1 MILESIVTE
10 DPERLQLEHARN
22 GDLDAFSALVERY
35 SARVYGVCF
44 SYLGNRQDAE
54 DCAQETFVKAFR
66 AIADYQF
73 LSSFYTWIYRI
84 AANTCMDFRR
94 RQSKHATISLDEAME
109 TDDSQVFWQVPDRGP
124 LPDELAIQA
133 ETRQLIREGIAQ
145 LPDFLR
151 EIIVLR
157 DLEGL
162 SYHEL
167 ASLLNL
173 SEGTVKSRL
182 SRARNQLMLLL
193 SQQEQSE
200 EKRRLK
206 NQKDLL

>member
-1 MILESIVTE
+1 MLFRS
-10 DPERLQLEHARN
+10 
-22 GDLDAFSALVERY
+22 
-35 SARVYGVCF
+35 
-44 SYLGNRQDAE
+44 RQDAE

-66 AIADYQF
+66 GIADYQF

-94 RQSKHATISLDEAME
+94 RQSKHATVSLDEAME

-193 SQQEQSE
+193 SQQEQSD

>member
-1 MILESIVTE
+1 MTE

-22 GDLDAFSALVERY
+22 GDLEAFSALVERY

-66 AIADYQF
+66 GIADYQF

-94 RQSKHATISLDEAME
+94 RQSKHATVSLDEAME

-193 SQQEQSE
+193 SQQEQSD

>member
-1 MILESIVTE
+1 MTE
-10 DPERLQLEHARN
+10 DPERLQLELARN
-22 GDLDAFSALVERY
+22 GDLDAFSVLVERY

-54 DCAQETFVKAFR
+54 DSAQETFVKAFK
-66 AIADYQF
+66 AMGNYQF

-94 RQSKHATISLDEAME
+94 RSSKHAAVSLDEAMD
-109 TDDSQVFWQVPDRGP
+109 TDDSQVFWQIPDQGP

-133 ETRQLIREGIAQ
+133 ETRQLIREGITH
-145 LPDFLR
+145 LPDFLQ
-151 EIIVLR
+151 EIIILR

-167 ASLLNL
+167 ADLLNL

-182 SRARNQLMLLL
+182 SRARYQLMLLL
-193 SQQEQSE
+193 TQQEQRDDE
-200 EKRRLK
+200 RRLK
-206 NQKDLL
+206 KQKDSEQQ

>member
-1 MILESIVTE
+1 MTE
-10 DPERLQLEHARN
+10 DPERLQLELARN
-22 GDLDAFSALVERY
+22 GDLDAFSVLVEHY

-54 DCAQETFVKAFR
+54 DTAQETFVKAFKAMR
-66 AIADYQF
+66 SYQF

-94 RQSKHATISLDEAME
+94 RSSKLSAVSLDEAME
-109 TDDSQVFWQVPDRGP
+109 TDDSQVFWQIPDQGP

-133 ETRQLIREGIAQ
+133 ETRQLIREGITK
-145 LPDFLR
+145 LPDFLQ
-151 EIIVLR
+151 EIIILR

-167 ASLLNL
+167 ADLLNL

-182 SRARNQLMLLL
+182 SRARYQLMLLL
-193 SQQEQSE
+193 TQQEQ
-200 EKRRLK
+200 RDDGQRLK
-206 NQKDLL
+206 KQKDGEQQ

>member
-1 MILESIVTE
+1 MTE
-10 DPERLQLEHARN
+10 DPERLQLELARN
-22 GDLDAFSALVERY
+22 GDLDAFSVLVERY

-54 DCAQETFVKAFR
+54 DTAQETFVKAFKAMR
-66 AIADYQF
+66 SYQF

-84 AANTCMDFRR
+84 AANTCMDLRR
-94 RQSKHATISLDEAME
+94 RSSKLSAVSLDEAME
-109 TDDSQVFWQVPDRGP
+109 TDDSQVFWQIPDQGP

-133 ETRQLIREGIAQ
+133 ETRQLIREGITK
-145 LPDFLR
+145 LPDFLQ
-151 EIIVLR
+151 EIIILR

-167 ASLLNL
+167 ADLLNL

-182 SRARNQLMLLL
+182 SRARYQLMLLL
-193 SQQEQSE
+193 TRQEQ
-200 EKRRLK
+200 RDDGQRLK
-206 NQKDLL
+206 KQKDGEQQ

>member
-1 MILESIVTE
+1 MTE
-10 DPERLQLEHARN
+10 DPERLQLELARN
-22 GDLDAFSALVERY
+22 GDLDAFSVLVERY

-54 DCAQETFVKAFR
+54 DSAQETFVKAFK
-66 AIADYQF
+66 AMGNYQF

-94 RQSKHATISLDEAME
+94 RSSKLSAVSLDEAMD
-109 TDDSQVFWQVPDRGP
+109 TDDSQVFWQIPDQGP

-133 ETRQLIREGIAQ
+133 ETRQLIREGITH
-145 LPDFLR
+145 LPDFLQ
-151 EIIVLR
+151 EIIILR

-167 ASLLNL
+167 ADLLNL

-182 SRARNQLMLLL
+182 SRARYQLMLLL
-193 SQQEQSE
+193 TQQEQRDDE
-200 EKRRLK
+200 RRLK
-206 NQKDLL
+206 KQKDSEQQ

>member
-1 MILESIVTE
+1 MTE
-10 DPERLQLEHARN
+10 DPERLQLELARN
-22 GDLDAFSALVERY
+22 GDLDAFSVLVERY

-54 DCAQETFVKAFR
+54 DTAQETFVKAFKAMR
-66 AIADYQF
+66 SYQF

-94 RQSKHATISLDEAME
+94 RSSKLSAVSLDEAME
-109 TDDSQVFWQVPDRGP
+109 TDDSQVFWQIPDQGP

-133 ETRQLIREGIAQ
+133 ETRQLIREGITK
-145 LPDFLR
+145 LPDFLQ
-151 EIIVLR
+151 EIIILR

-167 ASLLNL
+167 ADLLNL

-182 SRARNQLMLLL
+182 SRARYQLMLLL
-193 SQQEQSE
+193 TQQEQ
-200 EKRRLK
+200 RDDGQRLK
-206 NQKDLL
+206 KQKDGEQQ

>member
-1 MILESIVTE
+1 MTE
-10 DPERLQLEHARN
+10 DPERLQLELARN
-22 GDLDAFSALVERY
+22 GDLDAFSVLVERY

-54 DCAQETFVKAFR
+54 DTAQETFVKAFKAMR
-66 AIADYQF
+66 SYQF

-94 RQSKHATISLDEAME
+94 RSSKLSAVSLDEAME
-109 TDDSQVFWQVPDRGP
+109 TDDSQVFWQIPDQGP

-133 ETRQLIREGIAQ
+133 ETRQLIREGITK
-145 LPDFLR
+145 LPDFLQ
-151 EIIVLR
+151 EIIILR

-167 ASLLNL
+167 ADLLNL

-182 SRARNQLMLLL
+182 SRARYQLMLLL
-193 SQQEQSE
+193 TRQEQ
-200 EKRRLK
+200 RDDGQRLK
-206 NQKDLL
+206 KQKDGEQQ

>member
-1 MILESIVTE
+1 MILEIVVTE
-10 DPERLQLEHARN
+10 DPERLQLENARN

-66 AIADYQF
+66 AMADYQF

-94 RQSKHATISLDEAME
+94 RQNKHATVSLDEAME

-133 ETRQLIREGIAQ
+133 ETRSMIREGIAR

-157 DLEGL
+157 DLE
-162 SYHEL
+162 
-167 ASLLNL
+167 
-173 SEGTVKSRL
+173 K
-182 SRARNQLMLLL
+182 LLL
-193 SQQEQSE
+193 EWRCCSIHPKHGQLSF
-200 EKRRLK
+200 RREIS
-206 NQKDLL
+206 

>member
-1 MILESIVTE
+1 MILENVVTE
-10 DPERLQLEHARN
+10 DPERLQLENARN

-66 AIADYQF
+66 AMGDYQF

-94 RQSKHATISLDEAME
+94 RQNKHATVSLDEAME

-133 ETRQLIREGIAQ
+133 ETRSMIREGISR

-162 SYHEL
+162 SYREL
-167 ASLLNL
+167 ATLLNL

-193 SQQEQSE
+193 SQKEQSDDN
-200 EKRRLK
+200 RRLK
-206 NQKDLL
+206 NQKDPN

>member
-1 MILESIVTE
+1 MTE
-10 DPERLQLEHARN
+10 DPERLQLELARN
-22 GDLDAFSALVERY
+22 GDLDAFSVLVERY
-35 SARVYGVCF
+35 SARVYGVCY

-54 DCAQETFVKAFR
+54 DTAQETFVKAFKAMR
-66 AIADYQF
+66 SYQF

-94 RQSKHATISLDEAME
+94 RSSKLSAVSLDEAME
-109 TDDSQVFWQVPDRGP
+109 TDDSQVFWQIPDQGP

-133 ETRQLIREGIAQ
+133 ETRQLIREGITK
-145 LPDFLR
+145 LPDFLQ
-151 EIIVLR
+151 EIIILR

-167 ASLLNL
+167 ADLLNL

-182 SRARNQLMLLL
+182 SRARYQLMLLL
-193 SQQEQSE
+193 TRQEQ
-200 EKRRLK
+200 RDDGQRLK
-206 NQKDLL
+206 KQKDGEQQ

>member
-1 MILESIVTE
+1 MEIFVTE

-22 GDLDAFSALVERY
+22 GDLDAFSDLVERY

-66 AIADYQF
+66 ALGDYQF
-73 LSSFYTWIYRI
+73 LSSFYTWVYRI

-94 RQSKHATISLDEAME
+94 RQCKHATFSLDEAME
-109 TDDSQVFWQVPDRGP
+109 TEDSQVYWQVPDRGP
-124 LPDELAIQA
+124 LPDDLAIQS
-133 ETRQLIREGIAQ
+133 ETRQMIRGGIAQ

-193 SQQEQSE
+193 KQQEQRDLE
-200 EKRRLK
+200 RRLK
-206 NQKDLL
+206 NQKENQSQ